1 MGDQMATKKAGLVA
15 LLVFGIGLAAIL
27 LQTALDQARQTSC
40 NYSSS
45 DVSQCLA
52 PAVANYGLSSDGP
65 ERKVSLPESK
75 PAPEKSDPE
84 PSR

>member
-15 LLVFGIGLAAIL
+15 LVVVALGLAAIL
-27 LQTALDQARQTSC
+27 LQSALDQARQASC

-45 DVSQCLA
+45 DASQCLA
-52 PAVANYGLSSDGP
+52 PSVANYGLSSDGP
-65 ERKVSLPESK
+65 ERKVKLRESRPEAKPES
-75 PAPEKSDPE
+75 E

>member
-1 MGDQMATKKAGLVA
+1 MGDPMAIKKAGVLA

-27 LQTALDQARQTSC
+27 LQSALDQARQTSC

-52 PAVANYGLSSDGP
+52 PAVQNYGLSSDGP
-65 ERKVSLPESK
+65 ERKVNLQESK
-75 PAPEKSDPE
+75 PDTK
-84 PSR
+84 PSQ

>member
-1 MGDQMATKKAGLVA
+1 MAIKKAGVLKAGVLV
-15 LLVFGIGLAAIL
+15 LLVFGIGVAAVL
-27 LQTALDQARQTSC
+27 LQSALDQARQTSC

-65 ERKVSLPESK
+65 ERKVNSPDSK
-75 PAPEKSDPE
+75 DAKTDPE

>member
-1 MGDQMATKKAGLVA
+1 MVMGDQMATKKAGLVA
-15 LLVFGIGLAAIL
+15 LVVFGLGLAAIL

-65 ERKVSLPESK
+65 ERKVDLPDSK
-75 PAPEKSDPE
+75 PDTE